1 MIEKKI
7 RQFDNLLYLS
17 IFSINSLIIFL
28 YHLLWQKQSILHWG
42 NVPVIPLIKRLQD
55 NNFLPLDNYLSGV
68 TDSPNIV
75 YAQLVNYL
83 SAINQDIFTTL
94 FFIKLLYIFFIPV
107 LTLKFCFILI
117 ERYNQINPI
126 SETLVSFQK
135 VLMFLMV
142 LCLTNF

>member
-75 YAQLVNYL
+75 YAQLVITFLLLIRTYL
-83 SAINQDIFTTL
+83 QH
-94 FFIKLLYIFFIPV
+94 FFL
-107 LTLKFCFILI
+107 
-117 ERYNQINPI
+117 
-126 SETLVSFQK
+126 
-135 VLMFLMV
+135 
-142 LCLTNF
+142 